1 MNSLSNNEKYFISNS
16 LDGIDVITENI
27 NSNALLIDGSNFMT
41 ADLDAGG
48 HNVKNLANAV
58 NIDEAVT
65 LGQIQSLTLEDIPNG
80 ATRQALTTGTQTI
93 EGIKT
98 FTNTVNFNGATKT
111 NLTLENIPDGATRQA
126 LTTGTQTISGDKG
139 FTGTSTMNI
148 LVLNGAN
155 SNLSADQNVDAS
167 NKTGMYI
174 RFGPSTTLNDF
185 AYLRQIGGSNDIHMA
200 FDFHDD
206 AGDGKFSLR
215 NVPSAPIPDGT
226 PSTFFYSSPSDTTIN
241 STILNV
247 NSVLNLN
254 GGIPPGTTDSEVD
267 TANKANLY
275 IRFGPSTTLNDFA
288 YLRQIGG
295 SNDIHM
301 AFDFHD
307 DAGDGK
313 FSLRNVPSA
322 LIPDGTPS
330 TFFYS
335 SPSDTTISSTKLNVT
350 GNAKITGQLDIS
362 SNINLQDNTSI
373 FIGGV
378 NGVQP
383 YGLRLHY
390 NTGAANVGVIDFS
403 GTGLLIRK
411 SVGGVAQ
418 NNLTI
423 DNVYINTHLPINRLA
438 WSSGELIQTRIINP
452 STLPVT
458 SGVRN
463 VSAGASLDWLFPSIT
478 LKNTPTN
485 SIIVF
490 SVDAPYFL
498 SDFNKDQI
506 ELTIYDT
513 TGGGASIVY
522 RKTQY
527 WEGSFGGGTRG
538 SPILPLTFSHT
549 PSIATTTLA
558 RTYTINIIN
567 RSNDTLYLCQGL
579 VNTTITNMNY
589 YTIELKEIKI

>member
-111 NLTLENIPDGATRQA
+111 NLTLEDIPNGATRQA
-126 LTTGTQTISGDKG
+126 LTTATQTFIG
-139 FTGTSTMNI
+139 
-148 LVLNGAN
+148 
-155 SNLSADQNVDAS
+155 
-167 NKTGMYI
+167 NKT
-174 RFGPSTTLNDF
+174 FNNSC
-185 AYLRQIGGSNDIHMA
+185 
-200 FDFHDD
+200 
-206 AGDGKFSLR
+206 
-215 NVPSAPIPDGT
+215 
-226 PSTFFYSSPSDTTIN
+226 TIN
-241 STILNV
+241 SL
-247 NSVLNLN
+247 LLLN

-301 AFDFHD
+301 ALDFHD

-335 SPSDTTISSTKLNVT
+335 SPSDTTINSTILNVNSVLNLKTGTFPDTLDTTVDASNKTNTYIRFDTAGATTDWAYLRQIGGSDDIHLALDFHDTQTDGKFSLRSIGSSSSPDITPSTFFYSSPSDTTISSTILNVT

-390 NTGAANVGVIDFS
+390 NTAAAYVGVIDFS

-411 SVGGVAQ
+411 SVGGVVQ

-423 DNVYINTHLPINRLA
+423 DNVNINTHLPINRLA
-438 WSSGELIQTRIINP
+438 WSSGELIQTKIINQ
-452 STLPVT
+452 T
-458 SGVRN
+458 SGTGVRT
-463 VSAGASLDWLFPSIT
+463 VSAGASLDWLFPTIT

-485 SIIVF
+485 SIVVF
-490 SVDAPYFL
+490 SLDAPYFL
-498 SDFNKDQI
+498 SDFNQDAL
-506 ELTIYDT
+506 ELNVYDT
-513 TGGGASIVY
+513 TGGGAITVF
-522 RKTQY
+522 RKSQY

-538 SPILPLTFSHT
+538 SPILPFTFSYT
-549 PSIATTTLA
+549 PSTATLA
-558 RTYTINIIN
+558 RTYTVNIIN
-567 RSNDTLYLCQGL
+567 RSNDTLSLCKGV
-579 VNTTITNMNY
+579 VNGILTNMDY

>member
-48 HNVKNLANAV
+48 HNIKNMADAI

-65 LGQIQSLTLEDIPNG
+65 LGQLNQCITAFVDLSSN
-80 ATRQALTTGTQTI
+80 QTI
-93 EGIKT
+93 GGIKT
-98 FTNTVNFNGATKT
+98 FTDIVNFNGATKT
-111 NLTLENIPDGATRQA
+111 NLTLEDIPDGATRQA
-126 LTTGTQTISGDKG
+126 LTTATQTIGGIKTFTDTVNFNNTCNMNNVLQLNSG
-139 FTGTSTMNI
+139 
-148 LVLNGAN
+148 
-155 SNLSADQNVDAS
+155 NLTTDTTVDAS
-167 NKTGMYI
+167 NKTNTYI
-174 RFGPSTTLNDF
+174 SFGPAGANTDW
-185 AYLRQIGGSNDIHMA
+185 AYLRQIGGSDDMHLA
-200 FDFHDD
+200 FDFHDT
-206 AGDGKFSLR
+206 ATDGKFSLR
-215 NVPSAPIPDGT
+215 TINSTATPDAT
-226 PSTFFYSSPSDTTIN
+226 PSTFFYSS
-241 STILNV
+241 L
-247 NSVLNLN
+247 
-254 GGIPPGTTDSEVD
+254 
-267 TANKANLY
+267 
-275 IRFGPSTTLNDFA
+275 
-288 YLRQIGG
+288 
-295 SNDIHM
+295 
-301 AFDFHD
+301 
-307 DAGDGK
+307 
-313 FSLRNVPSA
+313 
-322 LIPDGTPS
+322 
-330 TFFYS
+330 
-335 SPSDTTISSTKLNVT
+335 SDTTISSTKLNAT
-350 GNAKITGQLDIS
+350 GNAKITGQLDVS
-362 SNINLQDNTSI
+362 GTLNIQDNKSLY
-373 FIGGV
+373 IGGV
-378 NGVQP
+378 NSVNP
-383 YGLRLHY
+383 YGIRVHY
-390 NTGAANVGVIDFS
+390 NTSASNVGVIDFS
-403 GTGLLIRK
+403 GTALLIRK
-411 SVGGVAQ
+411 SEAGVA
-418 NNLTI
+418 NNKLTI
-423 DNVYINTHLPINRLA
+423 DNVNINTYAPIVRNA

-579 VNTTITNMNY
+579 INTTITNMDY